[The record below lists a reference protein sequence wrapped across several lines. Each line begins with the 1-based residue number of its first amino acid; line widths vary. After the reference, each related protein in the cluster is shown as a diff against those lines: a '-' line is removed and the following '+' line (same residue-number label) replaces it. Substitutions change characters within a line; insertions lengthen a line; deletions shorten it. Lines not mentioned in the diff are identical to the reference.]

1 MSLKIDLL
9 SPAFLQN
16 PYPDYA
22 AVRESTPAYWHEP
35 TGYWLVSRFEDVH
48 LALRHPQFRS
58 SRVHALFDG
67 IAPERLAEFAPLSQM
82 LKPRLLFTDGPD
94 HQRLRSLISQAFAPR
109 QIDWMRPIVRQT
121 ADQMLANLADRDE
134 FDFIRD
140 FADPLP
146 SRVITQLLGL
156 PAEHYEQ
163 FKAWTND
170 IYHFIGVSPVDRTTR
185 AAKATASALELDQF
199 LGQQLNQAEA
209 TPIGNLLSVLKQA
222 SEAGERLTTAEII
235 ANIVG
240 LLNAGHETTT
250 NLLGNG
256 LFLLLNHPD
265 QLRMLH
271 QEPTLLAGA
280 IEEIARYESPVQII
294 ARQVGDEALLGN
306 VAFQAGA
313 NVLLMLGAANRDPQ
327 AFDRPNEFDIRRQGA
342 RHVAFGFGAHYCIG
356 AALARLIAEEV
367 FTRLLKA
374 ESALELTSSPRW
386 RPYPI
391 FRGLLE
397 MKVRIVRS

>member
-1 MSLKIDLL
+1 MSPKIDLL
-9 SPAFLQN
+9 SPSFLQN

-22 AVRESTPAYWHEP
+22 AVRESTPACWHES
-35 TGYWLVSRFEDVH
+35 TGYWLVTRYEDVH

-58 SRVHALFDG
+58 SRVQALFDG
-67 IAPERLAEFAPLSQM
+67 IAPERMAEFAPLSQM
-82 LKPRLLFTDGPD
+82 LKPRLLFTDGAD

-121 ADQMLANLADRDE
+121 VEHLLEDVAERLE

-146 SRVITQLLGL
+146 SRLITQLLGL

-185 AAKATASALELDQF
+185 AVKATASAQELDQY
-199 LGQQLNQAEA
+199 LNRQLNEIAA
-209 TPIGNLLSVLKQA
+209 SPIGNLLSVLKQT
-222 SEAGERLTTAEII
+222 SEAGQRLTTTEIV

-256 LFLLLNHPD
+256 LYLLLTHPD
-265 QLRMLH
+265 QLRMLK
-271 QEPTLLAGA
+271 QEPALLAGA
-280 IEEIARYESPVQII
+280 IEEVARYESPVQII
-294 ARQVGDEALLGN
+294 ARQVGDEALLGS

-313 NVLLMLGAANRDPQ
+313 NVLLLLGAANRDPH
-327 AFDRPNEFDIRRQGA
+327 AFERPDEFDIRRQGP
-342 RHVAFGFGAHYCIG
+342 RHLAYGFGAHYCIG

-367 FTRLLKA
+367 FTRLLTTGP
-374 ESALELTSSPRW
+374 ALELTSSPRW

-397 MKVRIVRS
+397 MKVRVA